1 MLNYPYLGKPLL
13 HLQCIINPNSL
24 KLNLLIYGGVSMP
37 IQLSSKERMYLEDLS
52 HHEQLCVQ
60 KYNKY
65 SNEAQEPQLKQLFQ
79 RHSSHEQQHFNTINQ
94 ILNGQVPSMGQGQN
108 QQQQQNGSGSTGQAS
123 VMFNQNDA
131 ELANDMLST
140 EKYISGTYNTA
151 IFEFQ
156 DTNVRQAL
164 NHIQSEEQKHGE
176 DLFNYM
182 KSHGMYNVQ

>member
-1 MLNYPYLGKPLL
+1 MDIFSM
-13 HLQCIINPNSL
+13 H
-24 KLNLLIYGGVSMP
+24 NLLEFAETKSIIQGGVYMP
-37 IQLSSKERMYLEDLS
+37 IQLSQKERMFLQDLS

-79 RHSSHEQQHFNTINQ
+79 THSSHEQQHFNTINQ
-94 ILNGQVPSMGQGQN
+94 ILSGQAPSMNQGQSMQSQS
-108 QQQQQNGSGSTGQAS
+108 QQGMSGMQTQAGGA
-123 VMFNQNDA
+123 FNQNDA

-140 EKYISGTYNTA
+140 EKYISSTYDTA

-156 DTNVRQAL
+156 DTNVRQTL

>member
-1 MLNYPYLGKPLL
+1 
-13 HLQCIINPNSL
+13 
-24 KLNLLIYGGVSMP
+24 MP
-37 IQLSSKERMYLEDLS
+37 IQLSQKESMFLQDLKQ
-52 HHEQLCVQ
+52 HEQHCVQ

-65 SNEAQEPQLKQLFQ
+65 SNEAQDPQLKQLFQ
-79 RHSSHEQQHFNTINQ
+79 THAYHEQQHFNTVSQ
-94 ILNGQVPSMGQGQN
+94 ILTGQTPQGQQGQGQ
-108 QQQQQNGSGSTGQAS
+108 QQSPSMQSGQGSGMQTQGVA
-123 VMFNQNDA
+123 FNQNDA

-140 EKYISGTYNTA
+140 EKYISSTYDTA

-164 NHIQSEEQKHGE
+164 NHIQKEEQKHGE

>member
-1 MLNYPYLGKPLL
+1 MPL
-13 HLQCIINPNSL
+13 
-24 KLNLLIYGGVSMP
+24 
-37 IQLSSKERMYLEDLS
+37 QLSQKERMFLQDLS

-65 SNEAQEPQLKQLFQ
+65 ANEAQEPQLKQLFQ
-79 RHSSHEQQHFNTINQ
+79 THSSHEQQHYNTINQ
-94 ILNGQVPSMGQGQN
+94 LLNGQAPSMSQGQQGNN
-108 QQQQQNGSGSTGQAS
+108 QQQQASMPAGQGMQAQAGGA
-123 VMFNQNDA
+123 FNQNDA
-131 ELANDMLST
+131 QLANDMLST
-140 EKYISGTYNTA
+140 EKYISSTYDTA

>member
-1 MLNYPYLGKPLL
+1 
-13 HLQCIINPNSL
+13 
-24 KLNLLIYGGVSMP
+24 MP
-37 IQLSSKERMYLEDLS
+37 IQLSQKERMFLQDLS

-79 RHSSHEQQHFNTINQ
+79 THSSHEQRHFNTVNQ
-94 ILNGQVPSMGQGQN
+94 ILSGQVPNMNQGQQGQN
-108 QQQQQNGSGSTGQAS
+108 QQQKQAMPAGQGMQSQAS
-123 VMFNQNDA
+123 GAFNQNDA

-140 EKYISGTYNTA
+140 EKYISGTYDTA

-156 DTNVRQAL
+156 DTNVRQTL

>member
-1 MLNYPYLGKPLL
+1 
-13 HLQCIINPNSL
+13 
-24 KLNLLIYGGVSMP
+24 MP
-37 IQLSSKERMYLEDLS
+37 IQLSQKERMYLQDLS
-52 HHEQLCVQ
+52 YHEQHCVQ

-65 SNEAQEPQLKQLFQ
+65 TNEAQEPQLKQLFQ
-79 RHSSHEQQHFNTINQ
+79 THSSHEQQHFNVINQ
-94 ILNGQVPSMGQGQN
+94 ILNGQVPSMSQGQN
-108 QQQQQNGSGSTGQAS
+108 QQQQNNSMSTGQAS
-123 VMFNQNDA
+123 GTQAGGMYNQNDA
-131 ELANDMLST
+131 ELVNDMLST
-140 EKYISGTYNTA
+140 EKYISSTYDTA

>member
-1 MLNYPYLGKPLL
+1 
-13 HLQCIINPNSL
+13 
-24 KLNLLIYGGVSMP
+24 MP
-37 IQLSSKERMYLEDLS
+37 VQLSQKEKILLQDLS

-79 RHSSHEQQHFNTINQ
+79 THSSHEQQHFDTINQ
-94 ILNGQVPSMGQGQN
+94 ILSGQVPNISQGQQGQN
-108 QQQQQNGSGSTGQAS
+108 QQQKQSRPAGQGTSTQAS
-123 VMFNQNDA
+123 GTFNQNDA
-131 ELANDMLST
+131 QLANDMLST
-140 EKYISGTYNTA
+140 EKYISGNYDTA

-164 NHIQSEEQKHGE
+164 NHIQAEEQKHGE
-176 DLFNYM
+176 ELFNYM